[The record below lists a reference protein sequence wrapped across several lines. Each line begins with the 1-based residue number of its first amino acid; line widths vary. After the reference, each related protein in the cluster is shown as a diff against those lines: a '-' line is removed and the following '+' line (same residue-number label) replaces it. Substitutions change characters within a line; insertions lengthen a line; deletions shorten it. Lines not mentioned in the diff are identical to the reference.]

1 MQSMQ
6 PIPIERALVPVLTA
20 ELTPKREPGLL
31 ARAFSERKRLYALF
45 FAVFFV
51 FASAGVL
58 AFFQLNSASEQQAL
72 SAQLQASV
80 RFAGDPTP
88 ANAFALSR
96 RELMLAAVVF
106 FCGFTVF
113 SPVAALLYA
122 GVRSLSLGYSLAI
135 CTLFVQKGEL
145 AVCIGG
151 TALHCF
157 FGLLFAVEVF
167 RYVRVSVNGAAEMFK
182 AQRVVPYLLNLL
194 LYIISLIS
202 VDYFYLLMV

>member
-1 MQSMQ
+1 M
-6 PIPIERALVPVLTA
+6 
-20 ELTPKREPGLL
+20 
-31 ARAFSERKRLYALF
+31 
-45 FAVFFV
+45 
-51 FASAGVL
+51 
-58 AFFQLNSASEQQAL
+58 
-72 SAQLQASV
+72 QASV
-80 RFAGDPTP
+80 RFAGAPTP

-135 CTLFVQKGEL
+135 CTLFAQKGEL

-182 AQRVVPYLLNLL
+182 AQQVVPYLLNLL

>member
-51 FASAGVL
+51 FVSAGVL

-72 SAQLQASV
+72 SAQMQASV
-80 RFAGDPTP
+80 RFAGEPTP

-135 CTLFVQKGEL
+135 CTLFAQKGEL

-167 RYVRVSVNGAAEMFK
+167 RYARFG
-182 AQRVVPYLLNLL
+182 QRRGGNV
-194 LYIISLIS
+194 
-202 VDYFYLLMV
+202 

>member
-51 FASAGVL
+51 FVSAGVL

-72 SAQLQASV
+72 SAQMQASV
-80 RFAGDPTP
+80 RFAGEPTP

-96 RELMLAAVVF
+96 RELMLAAVAGIVSS
-106 FCGFTVF
+106 F
-113 SPVAALLYA
+113 SAALPSFRRSRPCSMRASARSRSAIRWRYA
-122 GVRSLSLGYSLAI
+122 RCL
-135 CTLFVQKGEL
+135 
-145 AVCIGG
+145 
-151 TALHCF
+151 
-157 FGLLFAVEVF
+157 
-167 RYVRVSVNGAAEMFK
+167 RRRVSLPSA
-182 AQRVVPYLLNLL
+182 
-194 LYIISLIS
+194 
-202 VDYFYLLMV
+202 

>member
-1 MQSMQ
+1 M
-6 PIPIERALVPVLTA
+6 RC
-20 ELTPKREPGLL
+20 
-31 ARAFSERKRLYALF
+31 FS
-45 FAVFFV
+45 
-51 FASAGVL
+51 
-58 AFFQLNSASEQQAL
+58 L
-72 SAQLQASV
+72 S
-80 RFAGDPTP
+80 F
-88 ANAFALSR
+88 LS
-96 RELMLAAVVF
+96 LSL
-106 FCGFTVF
+106 
-113 SPVAALLYA
+113 PALLYA

-135 CTLFVQKGEL
+135 CTLFAQKGEL

-182 AQRVVPYLLNLL
+182 AQQVVPYLLNLL